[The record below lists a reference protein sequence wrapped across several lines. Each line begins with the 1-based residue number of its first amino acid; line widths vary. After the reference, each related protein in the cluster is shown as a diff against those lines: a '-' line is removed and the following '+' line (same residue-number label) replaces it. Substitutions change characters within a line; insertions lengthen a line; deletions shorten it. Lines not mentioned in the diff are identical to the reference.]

1 MAAEFQVLL
10 FGDETGD
17 FRGPLQK
24 LCERQH
30 GILFSRF
37 IDGLNVV
44 LHDEAC
50 RQRRHVKNQV
60 PRFSDIFDLV
70 KQYQDS
76 ASHNQILKTPLSCIF
91 QLGSVIRC
99 VFRVLTISV
108 KHRK

>member
-37 IDGLNVV
+37 MDGLNVV

-50 RQRRHVKNQV
+50 RQRRHVKKQIPPFRDV
-60 PRFSDIFDLV
+60 FDLV
-70 KQYQDS
+70 KQHQDS
-76 ASHNQILKTPLSCIF
+76 ASQNQILKTPLSCIF
-91 QLGSVIRC
+91 QLGSVIRW
-99 VFRVLTISV
+99 VSRVLTTPV

>member
-1 MAAEFQVLL
+1 MAAEYQVFL

-24 LCERQH
+24 LCERRH
-30 GILFSRF
+30 GVLFSRF

-44 LHDEAC
+44 LHDEVG
-50 RQRRHVKNQV
+50 RQRRQVKKQIPPFRNV
-60 PRFSDIFDLV
+60 FDLAI
-70 KQYQDS
+70 QYQDS

-99 VFRVLTISV
+99 VFCVLSV
-108 KHRK
+108 FVKYRK

>member
-30 GILFSRF
+30 GILFSQF
-37 IDGLNVV
+37 IDGLNVI

-50 RQRRHVKNQV
+50 RQRRHVKKQIPPFRDV
-60 PRFSDIFDLV
+60 FDLA

-76 ASHNQILKTPLSCIF
+76 ASQNQILKTPLSCIF

-99 VFRVLTISV
+99 VSRVPTIFV
-108 KHRK
+108 KYRK